1 MSQPSTWRENKSHG
15 GHIQWVDGS
24 QGPLPTCIAAG
35 LGLFYYIIC
44 KTTYSNQLLCHE
56 AGCNFPICWGFA
68 PELITSPAYFFSLFL
83 TVFYFS
89 MTQLPFLFIN
99 TAYFSSFKV
108 PLPPCS
114 HLNPNVCSYCHYF
127 PTSWHPSDQSNK
139 TFRSSVA
146 FFSHS
151 MFLWLSASICT
162 QLFVLLTGLIYVH
175 IYLGFSPVQ
184 SLPSPTQS
192 DELLLCFF

>member
-1 MSQPSTWRENKSHG
+1 MPWSGLQFPCMLGFCPRAHYSPS
-15 GHIQWVDGS
+15 
-24 QGPLPTCIAAG
+24 
-35 LGLFYYIIC
+35 
-44 KTTYSNQLLCHE
+44 
-56 AGCNFPICWGFA
+56 
-68 PELITSPAYFFSLFL
+68 YFFSLFL

-139 TFRSSVA
+139 PFESSVA

-162 QLFVLLTGLIYVH
+162 QLFVLLTGLNYVH